1 MSPPLVLLAHAPS
14 AEEHAAEIA
23 VQLAALGYA
32 VDALPDAPRARNARL
47 NAAHRLII
55 LWSRDAATAP
65 GLRAVARM
73 ARAANKLAC
82 VRLDGARPP
91 PGVCSKISIRLP
103 RGRTQNRAWQRL
115 LSDRTGG
122 RKQTTSTIA
131 TRTTTSAIP
140 GTRLAG
146 IGAALVMSFVIAA
159 SLYVVDSG
167 FAQRVN
173 TWAEHAQLRAGQFMD
188 SLKTQER
195 DG

>member
-14 AEEHAAEIA
+14 AEERAAEIA

-55 LWSRDAATAP
+55 LWSRDAANAP

-73 ARAANKLAC
+73 ASASGKLAC
-82 VRLDGARPP
+82 VRLDTARPP
-91 PGVCSKISIRLP
+91 PGVCNKIAIRLP

-115 LSDRTGG
+115 LSDAPRARAKSGG
-122 RKQTTSTIA
+122 ASFAPKVSSVRSNRSAGLIA
-131 TRTTTSAIP
+131 TLAI
-140 GTRLAG
+140 
-146 IGAALVMSFVIAA
+146 ALVVAA
-159 SLYVVDSG
+159 SLYVVDAS
-167 FAQRVN
+167 FAARVN
-173 TWAEHAQLRAGQFMD
+173 AWAD
-188 SLKTQER
+188 SANAWVKTQTAR